1 MWLLRVMR
9 VRRGFIVMERINTNS
24 KGKYIQADIAIYF
37 MDSRCESLRVR
48 RCSIYDMDGEDIYI
62 QIPREHRIYPS
73 QYRYTFWMGDV
84 RV

>member
-48 RCSIYDMDGEDIYI
+48 
-62 QIPREHRIYPS
+62 
-73 QYRYTFWMGDV
+73 
-84 RV
+84 